1 MADEFKGLNKETL
14 RTSIEIEDSMKS
26 IDISTQSIESKLRN
40 SSSYLSNI
48 RRDYNTIKISA
59 NKVLDLQKEAAK
71 SVKATEKAISE
82 QSKQLSI
89 VTRLNVK
96 INNLYN
102 ASLTTTGRVQN
113 NLLKQ
118 AQNLTAARDNAS
130 KLADIFGEIAD
141 SSAKLD
147 KSTKFFGNLSKI
159 VSDIPI
165 LRKFS
170 EPFEKAAEAA
180 RQQVIDNA
188 KTGKNTSALLTG
200 FKSLGSSMTG
210 FLEGPLWIAA
220 LLSAAKFF
228 LDAMVAADKRVTD
241 IAKNLSISKDAAD
254 GIYTNLKNL
263 KGNLDSS
270 LQSTQKIVDAFN
282 ELSQLTEFS
291 TIATNNQID
300 AQIMLTKQIG
310 ISTEAALDFQST
322 LAVSNKDAEQGLD
335 IVYNQIAAFANQN
348 KIVADGRKIFDQISK
363 TSKLIQINFRG
374 NLDSLVKTTLQANK
388 LGLSLDQV
396 SKIGESLLDFE
407 SSISS
412 ELEAELLTGKQLNLE
427 TARLYALNNDIAG
440 LTQEIANQGINAA
453 NFASMNR
460 IQQDAIAKS
469 LGMSANELGDSLYKQ
484 ELINKTAGNYTAK
497 LKEDAALLKKSNDSK
512 NIAKGIELERR
523 ALAIENGIL
532 QGKDLASAQ
541 KQVDAQTSFNDALE
555 QAQELF
561 SDLASGGY
569 LDSLVNGFK
578 SIISAVRTLGPAL
591 DILLVK
597 PLNII
602 ANTLSGIIKILAG
615 GIKGLFTGNFDL
627 AKSGFNSDLAFAG
640 ANILDMG
647 VNTAVGTGIIDKKN
661 KNLFTKPM
669 VAADEASKTKEISAK
684 DFVIKTLPED
694 TVVGMGGTS
703 LGRTEEMVG
712 LLKELIAAVQLGG
725 NVYLD
730 SNKVGTA
737 MAMGTYKTT

>member
-1 MADEFKGLNKETL
+1 MADDFKGLNKETL
-14 RTSIEIEDSMKS
+14 STAIGISNSMKE
-26 IDISTQSIESKLRN
+26 IGIATQSIEAKLRT
-40 SSSYLSNI
+40 SSSHLSNI
-48 RRDYNTIKISA
+48 RQDYLSIGTAA
-59 NKVLDLQKEAAK
+59 NRVVKLQNEAAK
-71 SVKATEKAISE
+71 SSKATSEAIKE
-82 QSKQLSI
+82 QNKQLNI
-89 VTRLNVK
+89 VKNLNIQIDILYAASANSTGKTRD
-96 INNLYN
+96 
-102 ASLTTTGRVQN
+102 

-118 AQNLTAARDNAS
+118 AQNVSAARDNAS
-130 KLADIFGEIAD
+130 KLADVFEDIAND
-141 SSAKLD
+141 SSKLD
-147 KSTKFFGNLSKI
+147 KSTKFFGNISKI
-159 VSDIPI
+159 ASDIPI

-180 RQQVIDNA
+180 RQQVLSNA
-188 KTGKNTSALLTG
+188 ETGKNTSVLLTG
-200 FKSLGSSMTG
+200 LKALGGSFS
-210 FLEGPLWIAA
+210 WITLA
-220 LLSAAKFF
+220 LTTAKLF
-228 LDAMVAADKRVTD
+228 LDALIGADKRVTD

-254 GIYTNLKNL
+254 GIYTNLKGFKDNL
-263 KGNLDSS
+263 NSS

-291 TIATNNQID
+291 TIATKNQVD
-300 AQIMLTKQIG
+300 AQITLTKQIG
-310 ISTEAALDFQST
+310 ISTEAALGFQET
-322 LAVSNKDAEQGLD
+322 LAVSNIDAEKGID
-335 IVYNQIAAFANQN
+335 IITNQISAFANQN
-348 KIVADGRKIFDQISK
+348 KVVADGRKIFEQISK
-363 TSKLIQINFRG
+363 TSKLIQLNFRG
-374 NLDSLVKTTLQANK
+374 NLDSLVKSTLQANK

-396 SKIGESLLDFE
+396 NKIGESLLDFE

-427 TARLYALNNDIAG
+427 QARLYALNNDIAG

-460 IQQDAIAKS
+460 IQQEAIAKT

-484 ELINKTAGNYTAK
+484 ELINKTAGNFT
-497 LKEDAALLKKSNDSK
+497 KELRNQAEQLKKSNNTQD
-512 NIAKGIELERR
+512 IAKGIALEKR

-532 QGKDLASAQ
+532 QGKEIKDAIT
-541 KQVDAQTSFNDALE
+541 QVDVQTSFNDALE

-578 SIISAVRTLGPAL
+578 DMITFARSLGNIL
-591 DILLVK
+591 DVLLVK

-602 ANTLSGIIKILAG
+602 ANTLSGIIKIAAG
-615 GIKGLFTGNFDL
+615 LTSLDFSLIKAGQNDL
-627 AKSGFNSDLAFAG
+627 MFAG
-640 ANILDMG
+640 ANMLDMG
-647 VNTAVGTGIIDKKN
+647 INTAVAAGITDKEN

-669 VAADEASKTKEISAK
+669 IVADEASKTKETSAK

-712 LLKELIAAVQLGG
+712 LLKELLTTVKAGG
-725 NVYLD
+725 SVYLD

>member
-1 MADEFKGLNKETL
+1 MADDFKGLNKETL
-14 RTSIEIEDSMKS
+14 STAIGISNSMKE
-26 IDISTQSIESKLRN
+26 IGIATQSIESKLKNSSGYLTEIEKDYNSIRN
-40 SSSYLSNI
+40 SANRVVKLQREASISSKTTSEA
-48 RRDYNTIKISA
+48 IK
-59 NKVLDLQKEAAK
+59 
-71 SVKATEKAISE
+71 E
-82 QSKQLSI
+82 QSKQLDI
-89 VTRLNVK
+89 VEKLNIQIDKLYTASSNSTGKTRD
-96 INNLYN
+96 
-102 ASLTTTGRVQN
+102 

-118 AQNLTAARDNAS
+118 AQNISAARDNAS
-130 KLADIFGEIAD
+130 KLADVFGDIAD
-141 SSAKLD
+141 DSSKLD

-180 RQQVIDNA
+180 RQQVLSNA
-188 KTGKNTSALLTG
+188 ETGKNTSALLTG
-200 FKSLGSSMTG
+200 LKSLGGSFS
-210 FLEGPLWIAA
+210 WITLA
-220 LLSAAKFF
+220 LTTAKLF
-228 LDAMVAADKRVTD
+228 LDALIGADKRVTD
-241 IAKNLSISKDAAD
+241 IAKNLSISKEAAD
-254 GIYTNLKNL
+254 GIYTNLKGFKDNL
-263 KGNLDSS
+263 NSS

-291 TIATNNQID
+291 TIATKNQVD
-300 AQIMLTKQIG
+300 AQITLTKQIG
-310 ISTEAALDFQST
+310 ISTEAALGFQET
-322 LAVSNKDAEQGLD
+322 LAVSNIDAEKGID
-335 IVYNQIAAFANQN
+335 IVTNQIAAFANQN
-348 KIVADGRKIFDQISK
+348 KVVADGRKIFEQISK
-363 TSKLIQINFRG
+363 TSKLIQLNFRG
-374 NLDSLVKTTLQANK
+374 NLDSLVKSTLQANK

-396 SKIGESLLDFE
+396 NKIGESLLDFE

-427 TARLYALNNDIAG
+427 QARLYALNNDIAG

-469 LGMSANELGDSLYKQ
+469 LGMSSSELGDSLYKQ
-484 ELINKTAGNYTAK
+484 ELINKTAGNFT
-497 LKEDAALLKKSNDSK
+497 KELRNQAEQLKKSNNTQD
-512 NIAKGIELERR
+512 IAKGIALEKR

-532 QGKDLASAQ
+532 QGKEIKDAIT
-541 KQVDAQTSFNDALE
+541 QVDVQTSFNDALE

-569 LDSLVNGFK
+569 LDILVNGFK
-578 SIISAVRTLGPAL
+578 DMITFARSLGNVL
-591 DILLVK
+591 DVLLVK

-602 ANTLSGIIKILAG
+602 ANTLSGIIKIAAG
-615 GIKGLFTGNFDL
+615 LTSLDFSLIKAGQKDL
-627 AKSGFNSDLAFAG
+627 MFAG
-640 ANILDMG
+640 ANMLDMG
-647 VNTAVGTGIIDKKN
+647 INTAVGAGITDKKN

-669 VAADEASKTKEISAK
+669 VTADEASKAKEISAK

-712 LLKELIAAVQLGG
+712 LLKELLTTVKAGG
-725 NVYLD
+725 SVYLD

>member
-1 MADEFKGLNKETL
+1 MADDFKGLNKETL
-14 RTSIEIEDSMKS
+14 GTAIGIQNSMKE
-26 IDISTQSIESKLRN
+26 IGIATQSIEAKLRT
-40 SSSYLSNI
+40 SSSHLSNI
-48 RRDYNTIKISA
+48 RQDYLSIGTAA
-59 NKVLDLQKEAAK
+59 NRVVKLQNEAAK
-71 SVKATEKAISE
+71 SSKATSEAIKE
-82 QSKQLSI
+82 QNKQLNI
-89 VTRLNVK
+89 VKNLNIQIDILYAASANSTGKTRD
-96 INNLYN
+96 
-102 ASLTTTGRVQN
+102 

-118 AQNLTAARDNAS
+118 AQNVSAARDNAS
-130 KLADIFGEIAD
+130 KLADVFEDIAND
-141 SSAKLD
+141 SSKLD
-147 KSTKFFGNLSKI
+147 KSTKFFGNISKI
-159 VSDIPI
+159 ASDIPI

-180 RQQVIDNA
+180 RQQVLSNA
-188 KTGKNTSALLTG
+188 ETGKNTSVLLTG
-200 FKSLGSSMTG
+200 LKALGGSFS
-210 FLEGPLWIAA
+210 WITLA
-220 LLSAAKFF
+220 LTTAKLF
-228 LDAMVAADKRVTD
+228 LDALIGADKRVTD

-254 GIYTNLKNL
+254 GIYTNLKGFKDNL
-263 KGNLDSS
+263 NSS

-291 TIATNNQID
+291 TIATKNQVD
-300 AQIMLTKQIG
+300 AQITLTKQIG
-310 ISTEAALDFQST
+310 ISTEAALGFQET
-322 LAVSNKDAEQGLD
+322 LAVSNIDAEKGID
-335 IVYNQIAAFANQN
+335 IITNQISAFANQN
-348 KIVADGRKIFDQISK
+348 KVVADGRKIFEQISK
-363 TSKLIQINFRG
+363 TSKLIQLNFRG
-374 NLDSLVKTTLQANK
+374 NLDSLVKSTLQANK

-396 SKIGESLLDFE
+396 NKIGESLLDFE

-427 TARLYALNNDIAG
+427 QARLYALNNDIAG

-460 IQQDAIAKS
+460 IQQEAIAKT

-484 ELINKTAGNYTAK
+484 ELINKTAGNFT
-497 LKEDAALLKKSNDSK
+497 KELRNQAEQLKKSNNTQD
-512 NIAKGIELERR
+512 IAKGIALEKR

-532 QGKDLASAQ
+532 QGKEIKDAIT
-541 KQVDAQTSFNDALE
+541 QVDVQTSFNDALE

-578 SIISAVRTLGPAL
+578 DMITFARSLGNIL
-591 DILLVK
+591 DVLLVK

-602 ANTLSGIIKILAG
+602 ANTLSGIIKIAAG
-615 GIKGLFTGNFDL
+615 LTSLDFSLIKAGQNDL
-627 AKSGFNSDLAFAG
+627 MFAG
-640 ANILDMG
+640 ANMLDMG
-647 VNTAVGTGIIDKKN
+647 INTAVAAGITDKEN

-669 VAADEASKTKEISAK
+669 IVADEASKTKETSAK

-712 LLKELIAAVQLGG
+712 LLKELLTTVKAGG
-725 NVYLD
+725 SVYLD